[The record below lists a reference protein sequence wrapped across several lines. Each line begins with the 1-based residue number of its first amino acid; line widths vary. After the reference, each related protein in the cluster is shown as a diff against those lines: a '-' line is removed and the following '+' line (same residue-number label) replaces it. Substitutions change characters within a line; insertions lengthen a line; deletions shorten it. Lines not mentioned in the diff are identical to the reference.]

1 MTKREGRIAAV
12 VLVFVALS
20 LALLFLGTQRKT
32 KAERPVALRTFTQGG
47 QQHLAV
53 VHGMALHLLDAQGKS
68 LARQPLEELQLST
81 PPSDMDWTVD
91 ASGRV
96 QAWFFEDA
104 HEPRLVRCD
113 LQQISLVQCRQVL
126 AGSTLKVR
134 QGSLAVHFAVDLPG
148 QRVFIADA
156 KGHKV
161 RALALDGGRVLAE
174 SGEGQLFFPNRL
186 RLDPQGRLVVADND
200 NHRLVWLEVRGETP
214 SMLQLQS
221 LQVLAHP
228 DARRSHTRAA
238 DFAMLSGANGEP
250 EALWVLALASGQK
263 NGDAL
268 VWGPG
273 RMPMG
278 RADLGG
284 WADPLVIEAFGA
296 AAVVADFDGV
306 ALYRLGRRGEY
317 LGPFGDEAFQAEL
330 QASRETLRQGAL
342 LEKLGWASFAA
353 TLVVGFLLAWR
364 YGEKPGTRA
373 VHEAF
378 AGLGAD
384 LAEVPG
390 STVELA
396 PAAWYNRQ
404 IQWASVGMMTLM
416 LAVVGMLVFVF
427 PHQIPSGWRHDP
439 RIWAAGASVLVIV
452 VLLPVT
458 LWWVLGVMAR
468 RVVLTAAGEVQI
480 HSGKRMLASTPVR
493 EVIASPQALLVGRVA
508 LQYRLAAAFRG
519 PQRWIYDEGQ
529 LTRHV
534 LAHLPPENRVTQQQ
548 LASLF
553 LKRMPLV
560 QQLAIGVPLLL
571 WLALELWRALT
582 K

>member
-1 MTKREGRIAAV
+1 
-12 VLVFVALS
+12 LS
-20 LALLFLGTQRKT
+20 
-32 KAERPVALRTFTQGG
+32 G
-47 QQHLAV
+47 Q
-53 VHGMALHLLDAQGKS
+53 
-68 LARQPLEELQLST
+68 
-81 PPSDMDWTVD
+81 PSDMDWTVD
-91 ASGRV
+91 ASGKV

-104 HEPRLVRCD
+104 HEPRLVRCE
-113 LQQISLVQCRQVL
+113 LQQMRLAQCAQVL
-126 AGSTLKVR
+126 AGAGLKAQ
-134 QGSLAVHFAVDLPG
+134 QGSLAVHFAVDLQG

-156 KGHKV
+156 RGHKV

-200 NHRLVWLEVRGETP
+200 NHRLVWLEVRGATP
-214 SMLQLQS
+214 RMLQLQS

-284 WADPLVIEAFGA
+284 WTDPLVIEAFGP

-317 LGPFGDEAFQAEL
+317 LGAFGDESFQAEL
-330 QASRETLRQGAL
+330 QASRDRLREGSL
-342 LEKLGWASFAA
+342 LEKLGWVSLAA
-353 TLVVGFLLAWR
+353 TLAVGFLLAWR
-364 YGEKPGTRA
+364 YGERPGMGA
-373 VHEAF
+373 VREAF
-378 AGLGAD
+378 ANLEPS

-416 LAVVGMLVFVF
+416 LAVVAMLVFVF

-480 HSGKRMLASTPVR
+480 HSGKRMLASMPVR
-493 EVIASPQALLVGRVA
+493 EVIASAQALLVGRVA

-519 PQRWIYDEGQ
+519 PQRWIYDEDQ
-529 LTRHV
+529 LTRYV
-534 LAHLPPENRVTQQQ
+534 LARLPAANRVTQQEMVR
-548 LASLF
+548 AM
-553 LKRMPLV
+553 LKRMPLA

-571 WLALELWRALT
+571 WLALELWRALA

>member
-12 VLVFVALS
+12 VLAFVALS
-20 LALLFLGTQRKT
+20 LALLFLGTQRKAR
-32 KAERPVALRTFTQGG
+32 AERPVALRAFTQGS

-53 VHGMALHLLDAQGKS
+53 VHGMALHLLDGQGKRV
-68 LARQPLEELQLST
+68 ARQPLEDLQLSR

-91 ASGRV
+91 AAGKV

-113 LQQISLVQCRQVL
+113 LQQMRLGQCRQVL
-126 AGSTLKVR
+126 AGSALKVR

-156 KGHKV
+156 RGHKV

-186 RLDPQGRLVVADND
+186 RLDPGGRLVVADND
-200 NHRLVWLEVRGETP
+200 NHRLVWLEVRGATP
-214 SMLQLQS
+214 GMLQLQS

-228 DARRSHTRAA
+228 DARRGHTRAA
-238 DFAMLSGANGEP
+238 DFAMLPGAGGEP
-250 EALWVLALASGQK
+250 EALWVLALANGQK

-284 WADPLVIEAFGA
+284 WADPLVIEAFGS

-330 QASRETLRQGAL
+330 QASRASLREGVL
-342 LEKLGWASFAA
+342 LERLGWASFAV
-353 TLVVGFLLAWR
+353 TLLAGFLLAWR
-364 YGEKPGTRA
+364 YGERPGTQAMRA
-373 VHEAF
+373 AF
-378 AGLGAD
+378 ASLDAG
-384 LAEVPG
+384 LAEAPG
-390 STVELA
+390 ATVELPPA
-396 PAAWYNRQ
+396 PWYNRQ
-404 IQWASVGMMTLM
+404 ILWASVAMVVLM
-416 LAVVGMLVFVF
+416 LAVVAMLVILL
-427 PHQIPSGWRHDP
+427 PHQIPAGWRHDP
-439 RIWAAGASVLVIV
+439 RIWAAGGSVLVII
-452 VLLPVT
+452 VLLPLM
-458 LWWVLGVMAR
+458 LWWVLNVMAR
-468 RVVLTAAGEVQI
+468 RLVLTAGGEVQV
-480 HSGKRMLASTPVR
+480 HGGKRMLAGVPVH
-493 EVIASPQALLVGRVA
+493 EVLASPQTLLVGRVA
-508 LQYRLAAAFRG
+508 LQYRMAGVLRG
-519 PQRWIYDEGQ
+519 PARWIYDEDQ
-529 LTRHV
+529 LTRYV
-534 LAHLPPENRVTQQQ
+534 LARLPAANRVTQQEM
-548 LASLF
+548 ARAV

-571 WLALELWRALT
+571 LLALELWRALA

>member
-113 LQQISLVQCRQVL
+113 LQQIRLVQCRQVL

-161 RALALDGGRVLAE
+161 RALALEGGRVLAE
-174 SGEGQLFFPNRL
+174 SGDGQLLFPNRL
-186 RLDPQGRLVVADND
+186 RMDPRGRLVVADND
-200 NHRLVWLEVRGETP
+200 NHRLVWLDAQGATP
-214 SMLQLQS
+214 SMAQLRS
-221 LQVLAHP
+221 LEVQTHPLAQ
-228 DARRSHTRAA
+228 AAKARAA
-238 DFAMLSGANGEP
+238 DFAMLPDAGGEP
-250 EALWVLALASGQK
+250 DALWLLALASGQK
-263 NGDAL
+263 HGDVL
-268 VWGPG
+268 LWGPEG
-273 RMPMG
+273 LPEG

-284 WADPLVIEAFGA
+284 WADPLAIEALGN

-330 QASRETLRQGAL
+330 QASRAALREGAL
-342 LEKLGWASFAA
+342 LEKLGWAGFAL
-353 TLVVGFLLAWR
+353 TLLAGFLLAWR
-364 YGEKPGTRA
+364 YGERPEAQA
-373 VHEAF
+373 VREAF
-378 AGLGAD
+378 AGVDAG
-384 LAEVPG
+384 LAETPG
-390 STVELA
+390 ATVELA
-396 PAAWYNRQ
+396 PAPWYRRQ
-404 IQWASVGMMTLM
+404 ILWASGAMVVLM
-416 LAVVGMLVFVF
+416 LAIVVMLVILL

-439 RIWAAGASVLVIV
+439 RIWAAAGSVLVIIA
-452 VLLPVT
+452 LLPLT
-458 LWWVLGVMAR
+458 FWWVLNVMAR
-468 RVVLTAAGEVQI
+468 RLVLTAGGEVQI
-480 HSGKRMLASTPVR
+480 HSGKRMLAGVPVH
-493 EVIASPQALLVGRVA
+493 EVLASHQTLLVGRIA
-508 LQYRLAAAFRG
+508 LQYRMADVLRG
-519 PQRWIYDEGQ
+519 PARWIYDEDQ
-529 LTRHV
+529 LTRYV
-534 LAHLPPENRVTQQQ
+534 LARLPAANRVTQKEMVR
-548 LASLF
+548 AM

-582 K
+582 R